1 MKIKIPG
8 YTSGGAAMVVRHIL
22 ETMQADGT
30 GDFRMENERRIGK
43 YVHFT
48 LRMAQNTPTK
58 KAEREDDHHPAMRYR
73 KLGSDMKRWT
83 GAVCFHGHK
92 QFMDRLFIQF
102 PDAVIRTKLAAYLG
116 REDFEAKWS
125 ATGMDRHGPA
135 YMGMQYREFC
145 NCYGG

>member
-8 YTSGGAAMVVRHIL
+8 GDGAFVKKQVLLIL
-22 ETMQADGT
+22 ETMAADGT
-30 GDFRMENERRIGK
+30 GKFRADNDRIMGR
-43 YVHFT
+43 YFGFV
-48 LRMAQNTPTK
+48 LRMAENTPTR

-92 QFMDRLFIQF
+92 EFMDRVFERF
-102 PDAVIRTKLAAYLG
+102 PDAIIRTKLAAYLG

-145 NCYGG
+145 NCHGG

>member
-1 MKIKIPG
+1 VKIKIPG
-8 YTSGGAAMVVRHIL
+8 GDATYVEKQVRLIL
-22 ETMQADGT
+22 ETMKADGT
-30 GDFRMENERRIGK
+30 GDFRIDNDRRVGK
-43 YVHFT
+43 YFGFV
-48 LRMAQNTPTK
+48 LRMAQNTPTR

-92 QFMDRLFIQF
+92 AFMDRIFERF

-116 REDFEAKWS
+116 REDFDKKWVS
-125 ATGMDRHGPA
+125 SGMIPEGPR